1 MITPKRDRRLQYE
14 FLPAAE
20 EIVETPAAP
29 FGAVVIWLTTIL
41 LVLALAWAYLG
52 QIDIVAVGNGKV
64 SNDGSVKVV
73 QSASYGVV
81 KRITAREGQRV
92 HKGDVLVELDKTAAE
107 KELATTTQ
115 SLNIARAERDILRRL
130 AMGSGADDII
140 NSAGVSGEAK
150 AVLREFTASQLA
162 LVGAKEQALKGS
174 IASHQRQLQFNQQ
187 TKAQLEG
194 EAQKL
199 KDRQAKV
206 KQKLESANAI
216 ERIRLQ
222 NELDTLEQRI
232 TTANSAATSQGQQ
245 VLQSQL
251 TLAQAQSQSQVSLA
265 ETNSSIGGQVIT
277 QEQRI
282 AELENNLAKAKR
294 ALEQTTITAP
304 VDGTILALNTRTIG
318 GVVNVA
324 ERIAQIVPDN
334 DLLYVDVT
342 LDNQDVGFVRVGQRV
357 VVKVA
362 TYPFQRYGY
371 LEGTVEN
378 ISPDAI
384 QDEKKGLVYKA
395 KVKLSGANSS
405 KKNRLKLLPGMSVSA
420 EITTGK
426 RRIIEFFLDP
436 LMTHIDDSLKVR

>member
-1 MITPKRDRRLQYE
+1 MSIPKRDRRLQYE

-20 EIVETPAAP
+20 EIIETPAAP
-29 FGAVVIWLTTIL
+29 FGVVVIWLTTIL
-41 LVLALAWAYLG
+41 LALALAWAYLG
-52 QIDIVAVGNGKV
+52 QIDVVAVGNGRV

-81 KRITAREGQRV
+81 KRITAQEGQRV
-92 HKGDVLVELDKTAAE
+92 HKGDVLVELDKTTAE
-107 KELATTTQ
+107 KELATTAQ

-130 AMGSGADDII
+130 ATGNGADDII
-140 NSAGVSGEAK
+140 NSAGVSDEAK
-150 AVLREFTASQLA
+150 AVLREFTTSQLA
-162 LVGAKEQALKGS
+162 LASAKEQALKGS

-194 EAQKL
+194 EVQKL
-199 KDRQAKV
+199 KDRQTKV

-232 TTANSAATSQGQQ
+232 ATANSAATNQGQQ

-265 ETNSSIGGQVIT
+265 ETNSSIGGQVIA

-294 ALEQTTITAP
+294 ALEQTAITAP

-334 DLLYVDVT
+334 DLLYVDVI

-357 VVKVA
+357 VIKVA

>member
-1 MITPKRDRRLQYE
+1 MSIPKRDRRLQYE

-20 EIVETPAAP
+20 EIIETPAAP

-41 LVLALAWAYLG
+41 LVFALAWAYLG
-52 QIDIVAVGNGKV
+52 QIDIVAVGNGRV
-64 SNDGSVKVV
+64 STEGSVKVV

-81 KRITAREGQRV
+81 KRITAQEGQRV
-92 HKGDVLVELDKTAAE
+92 HKGDALVELDKTTAE

-130 AMGSGADDII
+130 AMGNGADDII
-140 NSAGVSGEAK
+140 NSAGVSDEAK
-150 AVLREFTASQLA
+150 AILREFTASQLA

-174 IASHQRQLQFNQQ
+174 IAGHQRQLQFNQQ

-199 KDRQAKV
+199 KDRQTKV

-265 ETNSSIGGQVIT
+265 ETNSSISGQVIA

-357 VVKVA
+357 VIKVA

-378 ISPDAI
+378 ISPDAV

-395 KVKLSGANSS
+395 KVKLSGVNSS

>member
-1 MITPKRDRRLQYE
+1 MIIPKRDRRLQYE

-29 FGAVVIWLTTIL
+29 FGTVVIWLTTIL
-41 LVLALAWAYLG
+41 LALALAWAYLG

-81 KRITAREGQRV
+81 KRIIAQEGQRV
-92 HKGDVLVELDKTAAE
+92 HKGDVLVELDKTTVE
-107 KELATTTQ
+107 KELATTAQ

-130 AMGSGADDII
+130 AMGNGADDII
-140 NSAGVSGEAK
+140 NSAGVSDEAK
-150 AVLREFTASQLA
+150 AVLREFTTSQLA
-162 LVGAKEQALKGS
+162 LASAKEQALKGS

-265 ETNSSIGGQVIT
+265 ETNSSISGQVIA

-304 VDGTILALNTRTIG
+304 VDGTILVLNTRTIG

-357 VVKVA
+357 VIKVA

-405 KKNRLKLLPGMSVSA
+405 KKNWLKLLPGMSVSA

-436 LMTHIDDSLKVR
+436 LMTHVDDSLKVR

>member
-1 MITPKRDRRLQYE
+1 MSIPKRDRRLRYE

-20 EIVETPAAP
+20 EIIETPAAP

-41 LVLALAWAYLG
+41 LALALAWAYLG
-52 QIDIVAVGNGKV
+52 QIDIVAVGNGRV
-64 SNDGSVKVV
+64 STEGSVKVV

-81 KRITAREGQRV
+81 KRITAQEGQRV
-92 HKGDVLVELDKTAAE
+92 HKGDVLVELDKTTAE

-130 AMGSGADDII
+130 AMGNGADDII
-140 NSAGVSGEAK
+140 NSAGVSDEAK
-150 AVLREFTASQLA
+150 AILREFTASQLA
-162 LVGAKEQALKGS
+162 LAGAKEQALKGS

-187 TKAQLEG
+187 TKAQLES

-199 KDRQAKV
+199 KDRQVKV

-232 TTANSAATSQGQQ
+232 ATANSAATSQGQQ

-357 VVKVA
+357 VIKVA

-405 KKNRLKLLPGMSVSA
+405 KKNWLKLLPGMSVSA

>member
-1 MITPKRDRRLQYE
+1 MSIPKRDRRLQYE

-20 EIVETPAAP
+20 EIIETPAAP

-41 LVLALAWAYLG
+41 LVLVLTWAYLG
-52 QIDIVAVGNGKV
+52 QIDIVAVGNGRV
-64 SNDGSVKVV
+64 STEGSVKVV

-81 KRITAREGQRV
+81 KRITAQEGQRV
-92 HKGDVLVELDKTAAE
+92 HKGDALVELDKTTAE

-130 AMGSGADDII
+130 AMGNGADDII
-140 NSAGVSGEAK
+140 NSVGVSDEAK
-150 AVLREFTASQLA
+150 AILREFTASQLA

-174 IASHQRQLQFNQQ
+174 IAGHQRQLQFNQQ

-199 KDRQAKV
+199 KDRQTKV

-342 LDNQDVGFVRVGQRV
+342 LDNQDVGFIRVGQRV
-357 VVKVA
+357 VIKVA

-371 LEGTVEN
+371 LEGAVEN
-378 ISPDAI
+378 ISPDAV

>member
-1 MITPKRDRRLQYE
+1 MSIPKRDRRLQYE

-20 EIVETPAAP
+20 EIIETPAAP

-41 LVLALAWAYLG
+41 LALALAWAYLG
-52 QIDIVAVGNGKV
+52 QIDIVAVGNGRV
-64 SNDGSVKVV
+64 STGGSVKVV

-81 KRITAREGQRV
+81 KRITAQEGQRV
-92 HKGDVLVELDKTAAE
+92 HKGDVLVELDKTTAE
-107 KELATTTQ
+107 KELATTAQ

-130 AMGSGADDII
+130 ATGNGADDII
-140 NSAGVSGEAK
+140 NSAGVSDEAK
-150 AVLREFTASQLA
+150 AVLREFTTSQLA
-162 LVGAKEQALKGS
+162 LASAKEQALKGS

-199 KDRQAKV
+199 KDRQVKV

-232 TTANSAATSQGQQ
+232 TTANSAATGQGQQ

-265 ETNSSIGGQVIT
+265 ETNSSISGQVIA

-357 VVKVA
+357 VIKVA

-436 LMTHIDDSLKVR
+436 LMTHVDDSLKVR

>member
-1 MITPKRDRRLQYE
+1 MIIPKRDRRLRYE

-41 LVLALAWAYLG
+41 LALALAWAYLG
-52 QIDIVAVGNGKV
+52 QIDIVAVGNGRV

-81 KRITAREGQRV
+81 KRITAQEGQRV
-92 HKGDVLVELDKTAAE
+92 HNGDVLVELDKTTAE
-107 KELATTTQ
+107 KELATTAQ

-130 AMGSGADDII
+130 AMGNGADDII
-140 NSAGVSGEAK
+140 NSAGVSDEAK

-187 TKAQLEG
+187 TKVLLEG
-194 EAQKL
+194 EVQKL
-199 KDRQAKV
+199 KDRQAKL
-206 KQKLESANAI
+206 KQKLESADAI

-222 NELDTLEQRI
+222 NELDTLDQRI

-245 VLQSQL
+245 VLQSQS

-436 LMTHIDDSLKVR
+436 LMTHVDDSLKVR

>member
-1 MITPKRDRRLQYE
+1 MSIPKRDRRLQYE

-20 EIVETPAAP
+20 EIIETPAAP

-81 KRITAREGQRV
+81 KRITAQEGQRV
-92 HKGDVLVELDKTAAE
+92 HKGDVLVELDKTTAE
-107 KELATTTQ
+107 KELATTAQ

-130 AMGSGADDII
+130 AMGSSADDII
-140 NSAGVSGEAK
+140 NSAGVSDEAK

-206 KQKLESANAI
+206 KQKLESADAI

-222 NELDTLEQRI
+222 NELDNLEQRI
-232 TTANSAATSQGQQ
+232 ANANSAATSQGQQ

-282 AELENNLAKAKR
+282 AELENNLVKAKR
-294 ALEQTTITAP
+294 ALEQTAITAP

-324 ERIAQIVPDN
+324 ERVAQIVPDN
-334 DLLYVDVT
+334 DLLYVEVT
-342 LDNQDVGFVRVGQRV
+342 LDNQDVGFVKVGQRV

-436 LMTHIDDSLKVR
+436 LMTHVDDSLKVR

>member
-1 MITPKRDRRLQYE
+1 MSIPKRDRRLQYE

-20 EIVETPAAP
+20 EIIETPAAP

-41 LVLALAWAYLG
+41 LALALAWAYLG
-52 QIDIVAVGNGKV
+52 QIDIVAVGNGRV
-64 SNDGSVKVV
+64 SAEGSVKVV

-81 KRITAREGQRV
+81 KRITAQEGQRV
-92 HKGDVLVELDKTAAE
+92 HKGDVLVELDKTTAE
-107 KELATTTQ
+107 KELATTAQ

-130 AMGSGADDII
+130 AMGNGADDII
-140 NSAGVSGEAK
+140 NSAGVSDEAK
-150 AVLREFTASQLA
+150 AVLREFTTSQLA
-162 LVGAKEQALKGS
+162 LASAKEQALKGS

-194 EAQKL
+194 EVQKL
-199 KDRQAKV
+199 KDRQTKV

-265 ETNSSIGGQVIT
+265 ETNSSISGQVIA

-342 LDNQDVGFVRVGQRV
+342 LDNQDVGFIRVGQRV
-357 VVKVA
+357 VIKVA

-436 LMTHIDDSLKVR
+436 LMTHVDDSLKVR

>member
-1 MITPKRDRRLQYE
+1 MSIPKRDRRLQYE

-20 EIVETPAAP
+20 EIIETPAAP

-52 QIDIVAVGNGKV
+52 QIDIVAVGNGRV
-64 SNDGSVKVV
+64 STEGSVKVV

-81 KRITAREGQRV
+81 KRITAQEGQRV
-92 HKGDVLVELDKTAAE
+92 HKGDVLVELDKTTAE
-107 KELATTTQ
+107 KELVTTAQ

-130 AMGSGADDII
+130 AMGNGADDII
-140 NSAGVSGEAK
+140 NSAGVSDEAK

-162 LVGAKEQALKGS
+162 LAGAKEQALKGS

-199 KDRQAKV
+199 KDRQTKI

-251 TLAQAQSQSQVSLA
+251 TLAQTQSQSQVSLA

-334 DLLYVDVT
+334 DLLYVDIT
-342 LDNQDVGFVRVGQRV
+342 LDNQDVGFVRVRQRV
-357 VVKVA
+357 VIKVA